1 MTKDVNEIK
10 ATLVS
15 LLKNHAGSFKTTADN
30 GEKFEVCGTIP
41 TMQGKQKVDGIYFA
55 SVVPKPKDVR
65 LYFFPVYT
73 HKEEVGDLSENLQKA
88 LKGKSCFHIK
98 YMDEDREKD
107 LKNLIDR
114 SVEVYR
120 KAGLLK

>member
-1 MTKDVNEIK
+1 MTKDINTIK
-10 ATLVS
+10 NTLID
-15 LLKNHAGSFKTTADN
+15 LLNAHADSFKISADSDD
-30 GEKFEVCGTIP
+30 KFEVCGTIP

-73 HKEEVGDLSENLQKA
+73 HKEAVGELPENLQKA

-98 YMDEDREKD
+98 YMDDELKSNLEKM
-107 LKNLIDR
+107 IAT
-114 SVEVYR
+114 SVAVYQ